1 VSVPY
6 SALRGPVERTYAD
19 GVSLGKDWSLAV
31 ETMRLDP
38 GHVHLW
44 AVVLEEFVDEVS
56 KFRDLLSPV
65 EQTAAQRRILTT
77 APERLDSVNYCEI
90 RGLSIEKD
98 GTRQVAG
105 NLARSR

>member
-1 VSVPY
+1 M
-6 SALRGPVERTYAD
+6 GCQDGIAD
-19 GVSLGKDWSLAV
+19 GCLNELVYFKLC
-31 ETMRLDP
+31 
-38 GHVHLW
+38 
-44 AVVLEEFVDEVS
+44 
-56 KFRDLLSPV
+56 
-65 EQTAAQRRILTT
+65 RILTT